1 MFSVMA
7 KEKSRYLLSKYSFPI
22 LRKLFLIISVLVCVM
37 YLEGFPKRKF
47 PFNVN
52 SLIAERFFYT
62 FARKK
67 I

>member
-1 MFSVMA
+1 MFSVMT

-22 LRKLFLIISVLVCVM
+22 LRKHFLIINVLICM
-37 YLEGFPKRKF
+37 TYLEGFPKRKF